1 MADKTLKDLIMQG
14 SVPPLPPGFVID
26 GGAGSNVPPPPPGFV
41 VADPG
46 PATSAA
52 PQTGEELRARIY
64 ADLAAKREAE
74 RAQKK
79 PAVDRYGLPAD
90 DALSVARTGVGG
102 LIEGIPIVGPLIR
115 GGTERAA
122 AATLAAF
129 SDETYDQVL
138 DRVREANR
146 AEKEANPYV
155 DKGAQITGAV
165 AGTIPAIMAAPVAF
179 GAGGGSLALRSGIS
193 GFTGGAIGAADAGVR
208 SGGDIDEMWHGAKLG
223 GLFGLGGPMVG
234 KVIGAGAR
242 SLVDA
247 LRART
252 AAKVAG
258 MDPQAF
264 GYFRRA
270 VTDDGLDASTLPRRL
285 TEMGPEAIP
294 ADLGP
299 NLQKQAGALA
309 ATPGEAQATI
319 RNALTDRQAGA
330 NARIGQ
336 TIDETMGPNVVPS
349 EVRAGIE
356 GNQNSFSP
364 LYREVFRGARPYDMS
379 PIADAMEAD
388 IGRLRGPAQARL
400 RQVRDMLNVANSNVL
415 SSDPG
420 VMFQTRQAIDG
431 LLKTEIDPKAIATLM
446 EARQMLDDGLTRAVP
461 RIKELDAG
469 FSELARQD
477 EALTRG
483 QQVLDSGRT
492 APRPSELVAEV
503 EHGVQPQGMQIGPSA
518 VPLRLSQGARA
529 EIDRIVGT
537 NSNDIAA
544 MNKLIK
550 GEGDWN
556 RARLST
562 LFGPEKADQLFK
574 VLENERIYADTA
586 NTVTRNSETAARLAA
601 QNELGGGAGSFGV
614 KEAFK
619 AGGFLGAARSA
630 AIDKAD
636 DIVKAL
642 MSSNTGN
649 VTRESLARAL
659 IGEQREKLV
668 EGLVRAQGM
677 GTTPA
682 LVDPVVK
689 ALLLN
694 AGTART
700 R

>member
-1 MADKTLKDLIMQG
+1 MAEMTPEQQQAMAIAAARLRLSRTQQAQQPSAVDP
-14 SVPPLPPGFVID
+14 VAAPP
-26 GGAGSNVPPPPPGFV
+26 
-41 VADPG
+41 
-46 PATSAA
+46 
-52 PQTGEELRARIY
+52 PQTGEELRARVY
-64 ADLAAKREAE
+64 SDLAAKREAA
-74 RAQKK
+74 RPQG

-102 LIEGIPIVGPLIR
+102 LIEGIPIIGPPIR
-115 GGTERAA
+115 YGTEKAA
-122 AATLAAF
+122 AATVAAF
-129 SDETYDQVL
+129 TDETYDQVM
-138 DRVREANR
+138 DRMNEATR
-146 AEKEANPYV
+146 AEKEANPIV

-165 AGTIPAIMAAPVAF
+165 AGTIPAIMAAPAAF
-179 GAGGGSLALRSGIS
+179 GAGGGSLLLRSGIS
-193 GFTGGAIGAADAGVR
+193 GMTGATIGGADAGVR
-208 SGGDIDEMWHGAKLG
+208 SGGDPEKIKEGIYWG
-223 GLFGLGGPMVG
+223 GLFGLGGPVAG
-234 KVIGAGAR
+234 KVVGAGAR
-242 SLVDA
+242 SLADA
-247 LRART
+247 LRTRT
-252 AAKVAG
+252 AARMAG

-270 VTDDGLDASTLPRRL
+270 VTDDGLDAVTFPQRL
-285 TEMGPEAIP
+285 REMGVEAIP

-309 ATPGEAQATI
+309 ATPGAAQTTI
-319 RNALTDRQAGA
+319 RTTLADRTAGA

-336 TIDETMGPNVVPS
+336 TIDETAGRNVVPS
-349 EVRAGIE
+349 EIQADIAA
-356 GNQNSFSP
+356 NQNAHSP
-364 LYREVFRGARPYDMS
+364 LYRETFREATPYNTE
-379 PIADAMEAD
+379 PIASALEAD
-388 IGRLRGPAQARL
+388 ISRLRGPAQARL
-400 RQVRDMLNVANSNVL
+400 RQVRGMLNIADSNVL
-415 SSDPG
+415 STDPG

-431 LLKTEIDPKAIATLM
+431 LLKTEIDPKVISALT

-461 RIKELDAG
+461 RIKEIDAG
-469 FSELARQD
+469 YSELARQD
-477 EALTRG
+477 EAVTRG

-492 APRPSELVAEV
+492 APRPSELAGEV
-503 EHGVQPQGMQIGPSA
+503 ERGAQPQGMQIGPSA

-537 NSNDIAA
+537 NSNDIVA
-544 MNKLIK
+544 MNRLIK

-556 RARLST
+556 RARLAT
-562 LFGPEKADQLFK
+562 LFGPEKAERLFK
-574 VLENERIYADTA
+574 VLENESIYADTA

-601 QNELGGGAGSFGV
+601 QNELGGGSGNFGV

-630 AIDKAD
+630 AIDKVD
-636 DIVKAL
+636 GIVKAL
-642 MSSNTGN
+642 MSSNTGD

-668 EGLVRAQGM
+668 EGLMRAKGV

-694 AGTART
+694 GGTART

>member
-1 MADKTLKDLIMQG
+1 MAEMTPEQQQALAIAAARLRLSRTQQTQQPSAVDP
-14 SVPPLPPGFVID
+14 VAAPP
-26 GGAGSNVPPPPPGFV
+26 
-41 VADPG
+41 
-46 PATSAA
+46 
-52 PQTGEELRARIY
+52 PQTGEELRARVY
-64 ADLAAKREAE
+64 SDLAAKREAA
-74 RAQKK
+74 RPQG

-102 LIEGIPIVGPLIR
+102 LIEGIPIIGPPIR
-115 GGTERAA
+115 YGTEKAA
-122 AATLAAF
+122 AATVAAF
-129 SDETYDQVL
+129 TDETYDQVM
-138 DRVREANR
+138 DRMNEATR
-146 AEKEANPYV
+146 AEKEANPIV

-165 AGTIPAIMAAPVAF
+165 AGTIPAIMAAPAAF
-179 GAGGGSLALRSGIS
+179 GAGGGSLLLRSGIS
-193 GFTGGAIGAADAGVR
+193 GMTGATIGGADAGVR
-208 SGGDIDEMWHGAKLG
+208 SGGDPEKIKEGIYWG
-223 GLFGLGGPMVG
+223 GLFGLGGPVAG
-234 KVIGAGAR
+234 KVVGAGAR
-242 SLVDA
+242 SLADA
-247 LRART
+247 LRTRT
-252 AAKVAG
+252 AARMAG

-270 VTDDGLDASTLPRRL
+270 VTDDGLDAVTFPQRL
-285 TEMGPEAIP
+285 RELGVEAIP

-309 ATPGEAQATI
+309 ATPGAAQTTI
-319 RNALTDRQAGA
+319 RTTLADRTAGA

-336 TIDETMGPNVVPS
+336 TIDETAGRNVVPS
-349 EVRAGIE
+349 EIQADIAA
-356 GNQNSFSP
+356 NQNAHSP
-364 LYREVFRGARPYDMS
+364 LYRETFREATPYNTE
-379 PIADAMEAD
+379 PIASALEAD
-388 IGRLRGPAQARL
+388 ISRLRGPAQARL
-400 RQVRDMLNVANSNVL
+400 RQVRGMLNIADSNVL
-415 SSDPG
+415 STDPG

-431 LLKTEIDPKAIATLM
+431 LLKTEIDPKVISALT

-461 RIKELDAG
+461 RIKEIDAG
-469 FSELARQD
+469 YSELARQD
-477 EALTRG
+477 EAVTRG

-492 APRPSELVAEV
+492 APRPSELAGEV
-503 EHGVQPQGMQIGPSA
+503 ERGAQPQGMQIGPSA

-537 NSNDIAA
+537 NSNDIVA
-544 MNKLIK
+544 MNRLIK

-556 RARLST
+556 RARLAT
-562 LFGPEKADQLFK
+562 LFGPEKAERLFK
-574 VLENERIYADTA
+574 VLENESIYADTA

-601 QNELGGGAGSFGV
+601 QNELGGGSGNFGV

-630 AIDKAD
+630 AIDKVD
-636 DIVKAL
+636 GIVKAL
-642 MSSNTGN
+642 MSSNTGD

-668 EGLVRAQGM
+668 EGLMRAKGV

-694 AGTART
+694 GGTART

>member
-1 MADKTLKDLIMQG
+1 MAEMTPEQQKAMAIAAARLRLSRTQQTQQPSAAD
-14 SVPPLPPGFVID
+14 P
-26 GGAGSNVPPPPPGFV
+26 AAEPPPK
-41 VADPG
+41 
-46 PATSAA
+46 
-52 PQTGEELRARIY
+52 TGEELRARVY
-64 ADLAAKREAE
+64 ADLAAEREA
-74 RAQKK
+74 AQR
-79 PAVDRYGLPAD
+79 PPVLDRYGVPAD

-102 LIEGIPIVGPLIR
+102 LIEGIPIIGPPIR
-115 GGTERAA
+115 YGTEKAA
-122 AATLAAF
+122 AATVAAF
-129 SDETYDQVL
+129 TDETYDQVM
-138 DRVREANR
+138 DRMNEATR
-146 AEKEANPYV
+146 AEKAANPIV

-165 AGTIPAIMAAPVAF
+165 AGTIPAVMAAPAAF
-179 GAGGGSLALRSGIS
+179 GAGGGSLLVRSGIS
-193 GFTGGAIGAADAGVR
+193 GMTGATIGGADAGVR
-208 SGGDIDEMWHGAKLG
+208 SGGDPEKIWEGIKLG
-223 GLFGLGGPMVG
+223 GLFGLGGPLAG

-252 AAKVAG
+252 AAQTAG

-270 VTDDGLDASTLPRRL
+270 VTDDGLDGVSLPQRL
-285 TEMGPEAIP
+285 DEMGSQAIP

-309 ATPGEAQATI
+309 ATPGPAQTTI
-319 RNALTDRQAGA
+319 RTTLAGRAAGA

-336 TIDETMGPNVVPS
+336 TIDETTGRNVVPS
-349 EVRAGIE
+349 QIQADIAA
-356 GNQNSFSP
+356 NQNAFSP
-364 LYREVFRGARPYDMS
+364 LYREVFREARPYNTE
-379 PIADAMEAD
+379 PIASAIEAD
-388 IGRLRGPAQARL
+388 ISRLRGPAQTRL
-400 RQVRDMLNVANSNVL
+400 RQVRDMMNVADSNVL
-415 SSDPG
+415 STDPG

-431 LLKTEIDPKAIATLM
+431 LLKTEVDPKVISALT
-446 EARQMLDDGLTRAVP
+446 EARQMLDDGLARAVP
-461 RIKELDAG
+461 RIKEIDAG
-469 FSELARQD
+469 YAELARQD
-477 EALTRG
+477 EAVTRG

-492 APRPSELVAEV
+492 APRPSELAAEV
-503 EHGVQPQGMQIGPSA
+503 EQGVQPQGMQIGPSA

-544 MNKLIK
+544 MNRLIK

-556 RARLST
+556 RARLAT
-562 LFGPEKADQLFK
+562 LFGPEKAERLFK
-574 VLENERIYADTA
+574 VLDNERIYADTA
-586 NTVTRNSETAARLAA
+586 STVTRNSETAARLAA
-601 QNELGGGAGSFGV
+601 QNELGGGAGGGNFGV

-630 AIDKAD
+630 AVDKVD
-636 DIVKAL
+636 NIVKAL
-642 MSSNTGN
+642 MSSETGN
-649 VTRESLARAL
+649 ATRESLARAL

-668 EGLVRAQGM
+668 EGLIRAQGI

>member
-1 MADKTLKDLIMQG
+1 MAEMTPEQQQAMAIAAARLRLSRTQQTQQP
-14 SVPPLPPGFVID
+14 S
-26 GGAGSNVPPPPPGFV
+26 A
-41 VADPG
+41 ADP
-46 PATSAA
+46 AA
-52 PQTGEELRARIY
+52 APPPQTGEELRARVY
-64 ADLAAKREAE
+64 SDLAAKREAA
-74 RAQKK
+74 RPQG

-102 LIEGIPIVGPLIR
+102 LIEGIPIIGPPIR
-115 GGTERAA
+115 YGTERAA
-122 AATLAAF
+122 AATVAAF
-129 SDETYDQVL
+129 SDETYDQVM
-138 DRVREANR
+138 DRMNEATR
-146 AEKEANPYV
+146 AEKAANPKV
-155 DKGAQITGAV
+155 DKGAQIAGAV
-165 AGTIPAIMAAPVAF
+165 AGTIPAVMAAPALF
-179 GAGGGSLALRSGIS
+179 GAGSGSLLVRSGIS
-193 GFTGGAIGAADAGVR
+193 GVTGATIGGADAGVR
-208 SGGDIDEMWHGAKLG
+208 SGGDLEKIRDGMLLG
-223 GLFGLGGPMVG
+223 GLFGLGGPVAG

-242 SLVDA
+242 SIVDA
-247 LRART
+247 LRTGAAARM
-252 AAKVAG
+252 AG

-285 TEMGPEAIP
+285 MEMGSEAIP

-309 ATPGEAQATI
+309 ATPGAAQATI
-319 RNALTDRQAGA
+319 RTTLADRAAGA

-336 TIDETMGPNVVPS
+336 TIDETTGRNVVPS
-349 EVRAGIE
+349 EIQADIAA
-356 GNQNSFSP
+356 NQNAHSP
-364 LYREVFRGARPYDMS
+364 LYREAFREATPYNTE
-379 PIADAMEAD
+379 PIASALEAD
-388 IGRLRGPAQARL
+388 ISRLRGPAQARL
-400 RQVRDMLNVANSNVL
+400 RQVRGMLNIADSNVL
-415 SSDPG
+415 STDPN

-431 LLKTEIDPKAIATLM
+431 LLKTEVDPKVISALV

-461 RIKELDAG
+461 RIKEVDAG
-469 FSELARQD
+469 YAELARQD
-477 EALTRG
+477 EAVTRG

-492 APRPSELVAEV
+492 APRPSELAGEV
-503 EHGVQPQGMQIGPSA
+503 ERGAQPQGMQIGPSA

-537 NSNDIAA
+537 NSNDIVA
-544 MNKLIK
+544 MNRLIK

-556 RARLST
+556 RARLAT
-562 LFGPEKADQLFK
+562 LFGPEKAERLFK
-574 VLENERIYADTA
+574 VLDNESIYADTA
-586 NTVTRNSETAARLAA
+586 NTVTRNSETAARIAA
-601 QNELGGGAGSFGV
+601 QNELGGGGGNFGV

-630 AIDKAD
+630 AIDKVD
-636 DIVKAL
+636 NIVKAL

-649 VTRESLARAL
+649 ATRESLARAL
-659 IGEQREKLV
+659 VGEQREKLV

>member
-1 MADKTLKDLIMQG
+1 MAEMTPEQQQALAI
-14 SVPPLPPGFVID
+14 
-26 GGAGSNVPPPPPGFV
+26 
-41 VADPG
+41 
-46 PATSAA
+46 AA
-52 PQTGEELRARIY
+52 ARLRLQTQPQ
-64 ADLAAKREAE
+64 
-74 RAQKK
+74 Q
-79 PAVDRYGLPAD
+79 PQSQPAD
-90 DALSVARTGVGG
+90 DAISVSRTGIGG
-102 LIEGIPIVGPLIR
+102 LIEGIPIAGPIMR
-115 GGTERAA
+115 DWTERAA
-122 AATLAAF
+122 GATLAAF
-129 SDETYDQVL
+129 SDETYDQVM
-138 DRVREANR
+138 DRIHDANR
-146 AEKEANPYV
+146 AEKEANPIV

-165 AGTIPAIMAAPVAF
+165 AGTIPAVMAAPAAF
-179 GAGGGSLALRSGIS
+179 GAGGGSLLLRSGIS
-193 GFTGGAIGAADAGVR
+193 GLTGATIGGADAGVR
-208 SGGDIDEMWHGAKLG
+208 TGGDLDAMWHGAKLG
-223 GLFGLGGPMVG
+223 GLFGLGGPVAG
-234 KVIGAGAR
+234 KVVGAGAR

-247 LRART
+247 LRTRAAARI
-252 AAKVAG
+252 AG

-270 VTDDGLDASTLPRRL
+270 VTDDGLDAVSLPQKL
-285 TEMGPEAIP
+285 QEMGSNAIP

-309 ATPGEAQATI
+309 ATPGAAQTTI
-319 RNALTDRQAGA
+319 RTTLADRAAGA

-336 TIDETMGPNVVPS
+336 TIDETTGRNVVPS
-349 EVRAGIE
+349 EVQADIAA
-356 GNQNSFSP
+356 NQNAHSP
-364 LYREVFRGARPYDMS
+364 LYREAFREARPYNTE
-379 PIADAMEAD
+379 PIASALEAD

-400 RQVRDMLNVANSNVL
+400 RQVRGMLNIADSNVL
-415 SSDPG
+415 STDPG

-431 LLKTEIDPKAIATLM
+431 LLKTEVDPKVISALV

-461 RIKELDAG
+461 RIKEIDAG
-469 FSELARQD
+469 YSELARQD
-477 EALTRG
+477 EAMTRG

-492 APRPSELVAEV
+492 APRPSELAGEV
-503 EHGVQPQGMQIGPSA
+503 ERGAQPQGMQIGPSA

-537 NSNDIAA
+537 NSNDIVA
-544 MNKLIK
+544 MNRLIK

-556 RARLST
+556 RARLAT
-562 LFGPEKADQLFK
+562 LFGPEKAERLFK
-574 VLENERIYADTA
+574 VLDNESVWADTA

-601 QNELGGGAGSFGV
+601 QNELGGGVGNFGV

-630 AIDKAD
+630 AIDKVD

-642 MSSNTGN
+642 MSSETGN
-649 VTRESLARAL
+649 ATRESLARAL

-668 EGLVRAQGM
+668 DGLMRAKGM

>member
-1 MADKTLKDLIMQG
+1 MAEMTPEQQQAMAIAAARLRLSRTQQTQQP
-14 SVPPLPPGFVID
+14 SVAEPAAEPP
-26 GGAGSNVPPPPPGFV
+26 
-41 VADPG
+41 
-46 PATSAA
+46 
-52 PQTGEELRARIY
+52 PQTGEELRARVY
-64 ADLAAKREAE
+64 ADLAAKREA
-74 RAQKK
+74 APPKG

-102 LIEGIPIVGPLIR
+102 LLEGIPIIGPPIR
-115 GGTERAA
+115 YGTERAA
-122 AATLAAF
+122 AATVAAF
-129 SDETYDQVL
+129 TDETYDQVM
-138 DRVREANR
+138 DRMNEATR
-146 AEKEANPYV
+146 AEKEANPIV

-165 AGTIPAIMAAPVAF
+165 AGTIPAIMAAPAAF
-179 GAGGGSLALRSGIS
+179 GAGGGSLLLRSGIS
-193 GFTGGAIGAADAGVR
+193 GMTGATIGGADAGVR
-208 SGGDIDEMWHGAKLG
+208 SGGDPEKIKEGIYWG
-223 GLFGLGGPMVG
+223 GLFGLGGPVAG
-234 KVIGAGAR
+234 KVVGAGAR
-242 SLVDA
+242 SLADA
-247 LRART
+247 LRTRT
-252 AAKVAG
+252 AARMAG

-270 VTDDGLDASTLPRRL
+270 VTDDGLDAVTFPQRL
-285 TEMGPEAIP
+285 REMGVEAIP

-309 ATPGEAQATI
+309 ATPGAAQTTI
-319 RNALTDRQAGA
+319 RTTLADRTAGA

-336 TIDETMGPNVVPS
+336 TIDETAGRNVVPS
-349 EVRAGIE
+349 EIQADIAA
-356 GNQNSFSP
+356 NQNAHSP
-364 LYREVFRGARPYDMS
+364 LYRETFREATPYNTE
-379 PIADAMEAD
+379 PIASAIEAD
-388 IGRLRGPAQARL
+388 ISRLRGPAQARL
-400 RQVRDMLNVANSNVL
+400 RQVRDMLNIADSNVL
-415 SSDPG
+415 STDPG

-431 LLKTEIDPKAIATLM
+431 LLKTEVDPKVISALV

-461 RIKELDAG
+461 RIKEIDAG
-469 FSELARQD
+469 YSELARQD
-477 EALTRG
+477 EAVTRG

-492 APRPSELVAEV
+492 APRPSELAAEV
-503 EHGVQPQGMQIGPSA
+503 ERGAQPQGMQIGPSA

-537 NSNDIAA
+537 NSNDIVA
-544 MNKLIK
+544 MNRLIK

-556 RARLST
+556 RARLAT
-562 LFGPEKADQLFK
+562 LFGPEKAERLFK
-574 VLENERIYADTA
+574 VLENESIYADTA

-601 QNELGGGAGSFGV
+601 QNELGGGSGNFGV

-630 AIDKAD
+630 AIDKVD
-636 DIVKAL
+636 GIVKAL
-642 MSSNTGN
+642 MSSNTGD

-668 EGLVRAQGM
+668 EGLMRAKGV

-694 AGTART
+694 GGTART

>member
-1 MADKTLKDLIMQG
+1 MAEMTPEQQKAVAIAAARLRLSRTQQTQQP
-14 SVPPLPPGFVID
+14 S
-26 GGAGSNVPPPPPGFV
+26 A
-41 VADPG
+41 ADP
-46 PATSAA
+46 AA
-52 PQTGEELRARIY
+52 EPPPQTGEELRARIY
-64 ADLAAKREAE
+64 ADLAAKREAAP
-74 RAQKK
+74 AQRQ
-79 PAVDRYGLPAD
+79 PVVDRYGLPAD

-102 LIEGIPIVGPLIR
+102 LIEGIPIIGPPIR
-115 GGTERAA
+115 YGTERAA
-122 AATLAAF
+122 AATVAAF
-129 SDETYDQVL
+129 SDETYDQVM
-138 DRVREANR
+138 DRMNEATR
-146 AEKEANPYV
+146 AEKAANPIV

-165 AGTIPAIMAAPVAF
+165 AGTIPAIMAAPAAF
-179 GAGGGSLALRSGIS
+179 GAGGGSLLLRSGIS
-193 GFTGGAIGAADAGVR
+193 GGTGVVIGGADAGVR
-208 SGGDIDEMWHGAKLG
+208 SGGDPEAIRDGALWSG
-223 GLFGLGGPMVG
+223 FFGLGGPLAG
-234 KVIGAGAR
+234 KAVGAGAR

-247 LRART
+247 LRTRT

-270 VTDDGLDASTLPRRL
+270 VTDDGLDASMLPQRL
-285 TEMGPEAIP
+285 DEMGERAIP

-309 ATPGEAQATI
+309 ATPGKEQAII

-356 GNQNSFSP
+356 ANQESFGP
-364 LYREVFRGARPYDMS
+364 RYREVFRGVGPYDMT

-388 IGRLRGPAQARL
+388 ISRLRGPAQARL

-415 SSDPG
+415 STDPG

-431 LLKTEIDPKAIATLM
+431 LLKTEVDPKAIATLV

-477 EALTRG
+477 EAMTRG

-492 APRPSELVAEV
+492 APRPSELATEV
-503 EHGVQPQGMQIGPSA
+503 DQGVQPQGMQIGPSA

-537 NSNDIAA
+537 NANDIAA
-544 MNKLIK
+544 MNRLIK

-556 RARLST
+556 RARLSI
-562 LFGPEKADQLFK
+562 LFGPEKADRLFK

-586 NTVTRNSETAARLAA
+586 NTVTRNSETAARIAA
-601 QNELGGGAGSFGV
+601 QNELGGGAGNFGV

-619 AGGFLGAARSA
+619 AGGLLGAARSA

-636 DIVKAL
+636 DIVRAL
-642 MSSNTGN
+642 MSSTTGN
-649 VTRESLARAL
+649 ITRESLARAL

-668 EGLVRAQGM
+668 EGLMRGQAI

-694 AGTART
+694 AGTSRT

>member
-1 MADKTLKDLIMQG
+1 MAEMTPEQQQALAIAAARLRLSRTQQTQQPSAVDP
-14 SVPPLPPGFVID
+14 VAAPP
-26 GGAGSNVPPPPPGFV
+26 
-41 VADPG
+41 
-46 PATSAA
+46 
-52 PQTGEELRARIY
+52 PQTGEELRARVY
-64 ADLAAKREAE
+64 SDLAAKREAA
-74 RAQKK
+74 RPQG

-102 LIEGIPIVGPLIR
+102 LIEGIPIIGPPIR
-115 GGTERAA
+115 YGTEKAA
-122 AATLAAF
+122 AATVAAF
-129 SDETYDQVL
+129 TDETYDQVMN
-138 DRVREANR
+138 RMNEATR
-146 AEKEANPYV
+146 AEKEANPIV

-165 AGTIPAIMAAPVAF
+165 AGTIPAIMAAPAAF
-179 GAGGGSLALRSGIS
+179 GAGGGSLLLRSGIS
-193 GFTGGAIGAADAGVR
+193 GMTGATIGGADAGVR
-208 SGGDIDEMWHGAKLG
+208 SGGDPEKIKEGIYWG
-223 GLFGLGGPMVG
+223 GLFGLGGPVAG
-234 KVIGAGAR
+234 KVVGAGAR
-242 SLVDA
+242 SLADA
-247 LRART
+247 LRTRT
-252 AAKVAG
+252 AARMAG

-270 VTDDGLDASTLPRRL
+270 VTDDGLDAVTFPQRL
-285 TEMGPEAIP
+285 REMGVEAIP

-309 ATPGEAQATI
+309 ATPGAAQTTI
-319 RNALTDRQAGA
+319 RTKLADRTAGA

-336 TIDETMGPNVVPS
+336 TIDETAGRNVVPS
-349 EVRAGIE
+349 EIQADIAA
-356 GNQNSFSP
+356 NQNAHSP
-364 LYREVFRGARPYDMS
+364 LYRETFREATPYNTE
-379 PIADAMEAD
+379 PIASALEAD
-388 IGRLRGPAQARL
+388 ISRLRGPAQARL
-400 RQVRDMLNVANSNVL
+400 RQVRGMLNIADSNVL
-415 SSDPG
+415 STDPG

-431 LLKTEIDPKAIATLM
+431 LLKTEIDPKVISALT

-461 RIKELDAG
+461 RIKEIDAG
-469 FSELARQD
+469 YSELARQD
-477 EALTRG
+477 EAVTRG

-492 APRPSELVAEV
+492 APRPSELAGEV
-503 EHGVQPQGMQIGPSA
+503 ERGAQPQGMQIGPSA

-537 NSNDIAA
+537 NSTDIVA
-544 MNKLIK
+544 MNRLIK

-556 RARLST
+556 RARLAT
-562 LFGPEKADQLFK
+562 LFGPEKAKRLFK
-574 VLENERIYADTA
+574 VLENESIYADTA

-601 QNELGGGAGSFGV
+601 QNELGGGSGNFGV

-630 AIDKAD
+630 AIDKVD
-636 DIVKAL
+636 GIVKAL
-642 MSSNTGN
+642 MSSNTGD

-668 EGLVRAQGM
+668 EGLMRAKGV

-694 AGTART
+694 GGTART

>member
-1 MADKTLKDLIMQG
+1 MAEMTPEQQKAMAIAAARLRLSQTQQTQQPSAVD
-14 SVPPLPPGFVID
+14 P
-26 GGAGSNVPPPPPGFV
+26 AAEPPP
-41 VADPG
+41 
-46 PATSAA
+46 
-52 PQTGEELRARIY
+52 QIGE
-64 ADLAAKREAE
+64 
-74 RAQKK
+74 
-79 PAVDRYGLPAD
+79 VDRNGLPAD

-102 LIEGIPIVGPLIR
+102 LIEGIPIAGPIIR
-115 GGTERAA
+115 SATEKAA

-129 SDETYDQVL
+129 SDETYDQVM
-138 DRVREANR
+138 DRIHEANR
-146 AEKEANPYV
+146 AEKQANPIV

-165 AGTIPAIMAAPVAF
+165 AGTIPAVMAAPAAF
-179 GAGGGSLALRSGIS
+179 GAGGGSLLVRSGIS
-193 GFTGGAIGAADAGVR
+193 GLTGATIGGVDAAVR
-208 SGGDIDEMWHGAKLG
+208 SGGDAEKIKDGVYLG
-223 GLFGLGGPMVG
+223 GLFGLGGPAAG
-234 KVIGAGAR
+234 KIIGAGAR

-247 LRART
+247 LRTRAAARM
-252 AAKVAG
+252 AG

-270 VTDDGLDASTLPRRL
+270 VTDDGLDAVTLPQRL
-285 TEMGPEAIP
+285 SEMGSQAIP

-309 ATPGEAQATI
+309 ATPGPAQTTI
-319 RNALTDRQAGA
+319 RTTLADRAAGA

-336 TIDETMGPNVVPS
+336 TIDETTGRNVVPS
-349 EVRAGIE
+349 EIQADIVS
-356 GNQNSFSP
+356 NQNAHSP
-364 LYREVFRGARPYDMS
+364 LYREVFREARPYNTEA
-379 PIADAMEAD
+379 IASAIEAD
-388 IGRLRGPAQARL
+388 ISRLRGPAQARL
-400 RQVRDMLNVANSNVL
+400 RQVRDMMNVADSNVL

-431 LLKTEIDPKAIATLM
+431 LLKTEVDPKVISALT
-446 EARQMLDDGLTRAVP
+446 EARQMLDDGLARAVP
-461 RIKELDAG
+461 RIKEIDAG
-469 FSELARQD
+469 YAELARQD
-477 EALTRG
+477 EAVTRG

-492 APRPSELVAEV
+492 APRPSELAAEV
-503 EHGVQPQGMQIGPSA
+503 EQGVQPQGMQIGPSA

-529 EIDRIVGT
+529 EIDRIVGM
-537 NSNDIAA
+537 NSNDIVA
-544 MNKLIK
+544 MNRLIK

-556 RARLST
+556 RARLAT
-562 LFGPEKADQLFK
+562 LFGPEKAERLFK
-574 VLENERIYADTA
+574 VLDNESIYADTA

-601 QNELGGGAGSFGV
+601 QNELGGGAGGGNFGV

-630 AIDKAD
+630 AVDKVD
-636 DIVKAL
+636 NIVKAL
-642 MSSNTGN
+642 MSSETGN
-649 VTRESLARAL
+649 ATGESLARAL

>member
-1 MADKTLKDLIMQG
+1 MAEMTPEQQQALAIAAARLRLQKQQQA
-14 SVPPLPPGFVID
+14 SPGAD
-26 GGAGSNVPPPPPGFV
+26 D
-41 VADPG
+41 VATTSS
-46 PATSAA
+46 TSAA
-52 PQTGEELRARIY
+52 APPQTGEELRARIY
-64 ADLAAKREAE
+64 SDLAARREKA
-74 RAQKK
+74 RPQG

-102 LIEGIPIVGPLIR
+102 LIEGIPIVGPIIR
-115 GGTERAA
+115 GGTERAV

-129 SDETYDQVL
+129 SDETYDQVM
-138 DRVREANR
+138 DRIHEANR
-146 AEKEANPYV
+146 AEKEANPYI
-155 DKGAQITGAV
+155 DRGAQITGAV
-165 AGTIPAIMAAPVAF
+165 AGTIPAVMAAPAAF
-179 GAGGGSLALRSGIS
+179 GAGGGSLLVRSGIS
-193 GFTGGAIGAADAGVR
+193 GLSGATINGADAAVR
-208 SGGDIDEMWHGAKLG
+208 SGGDPEAIWHGMKVG
-223 GLFGLGGPMVG
+223 GLFGLGGPVAG
-234 KVIGAGAR
+234 KVIGGVAR
-242 SLVDA
+242 YLVDA
-247 LRART
+247 ILTRT
-252 AAKVAG
+252 AAQVAG

-270 VTDDGLDASTLPRRL
+270 VTDDGLDASTLPRKL
-285 TEMGPEAIP
+285 MEMGADAIP

-309 ATPGEAQATI
+309 ATPGPAQTTI
-319 RNALTDRQAGA
+319 RTTLADRAAGA

-336 TIDETMGPNVVPS
+336 TIDETTGRNVVPS
-349 EVRAGIE
+349 EIQANIAV
-356 GNQNSFSP
+356 NQNAHSP
-364 LYREVFRGARPYDMS
+364 LYREAFREATPYNTE
-379 PIADAMEAD
+379 PIASAIEAD
-388 IGRLRGPAQARL
+388 ISRLRGPAQARL
-400 RQVRDMLNVANSNVL
+400 RQVRDMLNIADSNVL
-415 SSDPG
+415 STDPN

-431 LLKTEIDPKAIATLM
+431 LLKTEVDPKVISALV

-461 RIKELDAG
+461 RIKEIDAG
-469 FSELARQD
+469 YAELARQD
-477 EALTRG
+477 EAVTRG

-492 APRPSELVAEV
+492 APRPSELAAEV
-503 EHGVQPQGMQIGPSA
+503 EHGAQPQGMQIGPSA

-537 NSNDIAA
+537 NSNDITA

-556 RARLST
+556 RARLAT
-562 LFGPEKADQLFK
+562 LFGPEKAEQLFK
-574 VLENERIYADTA
+574 VLDNEKIYADTA

-601 QNELGGGAGSFGV
+601 QNELGGGGNFGV

-630 AIDKAD
+630 TIDKVD

-659 IGEQREKLV
+659 VGEQQEKLV
-668 EGLVRAQGM
+668 EGLVKAQGI

-694 AGTART
+694 AGAPRT

>member
-1 MADKTLKDLIMQG
+1 MAEMTPEQQQALAIASARLRLQNQQQG
-14 SVPPLPPGFVID
+14 
-26 GGAGSNVPPPPPGFV
+26 
-41 VADPG
+41 
-46 PATSAA
+46 
-52 PQTGEELRARIY
+52 Q
-64 ADLAAKREAE
+64 
-74 RAQKK
+74 
-79 PAVDRYGLPAD
+79 PAD

-102 LIEGIPIVGPLIR
+102 LIEGIPIVGPIIR

-129 SDETYDQVL
+129 SDETYDQVM
-138 DRVREANR
+138 DRIHEANR
-146 AEKEANPYV
+146 AEKEANPIV

-165 AGTIPAIMAAPVAF
+165 AGTIPAIMAAPAAF

-193 GFTGGAIGAADAGVR
+193 GLTGATIGGADAAVR
-208 SGGDIDEMWHGAKLG
+208 SEGNPDEIWRGAKLG
-223 GLFGLGGPMVG
+223 GLFGLGGPLAG

-247 LRART
+247 LRTRT

-270 VTDDGLDASTLPRRL
+270 VTDDGLEAATLPRRL
-285 TEMGPEAIP
+285 MEMGPEAIP

-319 RNALTDRQAGA
+319 RTALTDRQAGA

-336 TIDETMGPNVVPS
+336 TIDETTGRNVIPS
-349 EVRAGIE
+349 QIQADIAA
-356 GNQNSFSP
+356 NQNAHSP
-364 LYREVFRGARPYDMS
+364 LYREAFREATPYNTE
-379 PIADAMEAD
+379 PIASALEAD
-388 IGRLRGPAQARL
+388 ISRLRGPAQARL
-400 RQVRDMLNVANSNVL
+400 RQVRGMLNIADSNVL
-415 SSDPG
+415 STDPA

-431 LLKTEIDPKAIATLM
+431 LLKTEVDPKVISALT

-461 RIKELDAG
+461 RIKEVDAG
-469 FSELARQD
+469 YAELARQD

-492 APRPSELVAEV
+492 APRPSELAAEV
-503 EHGVQPQGMQIGPSA
+503 EQGVQPQGMQIGPSA

-537 NSNDIAA
+537 NSNDIVA
-544 MNKLIK
+544 MNRLIK

-556 RARLST
+556 RARLAT
-562 LFGPEKADQLFK
+562 LFGPEKAERLFK

-586 NTVTRNSETAARLAA
+586 NTVTRNSETAARIAA

-630 AIDKAD
+630 AIDKVD

-668 EGLVRAQGM
+668 EGLMRGQAI

-694 AGTART
+694 AGTSRT

>member
-1 MADKTLKDLIMQG
+1 MAEMTPEQQKAMAIAAARLRLSRTQQTQQPSAIDPVAK
-14 SVPPLPPGFVID
+14 PP
-26 GGAGSNVPPPPPGFV
+26 
-41 VADPG
+41 
-46 PATSAA
+46 
-52 PQTGEELRARIY
+52 PQTGEELRARVY
-64 ADLAAKREAE
+64 ADLAAKREA
-74 RAQKK
+74 AQRP

-102 LIEGIPIVGPLIR
+102 LIEGIPIIGPPIR
-115 GGTERAA
+115 YGTEKAA
-122 AATLAAF
+122 AATVAAF
-129 SDETYDQVL
+129 SDETYDQVM
-138 DRVREANR
+138 DRMNEATR
-146 AEKEANPYV
+146 AEKAANPIV
-155 DKGAQITGAV
+155 DKGAQIAGAV
-165 AGTIPAIMAAPVAF
+165 AGTVPMVMAAPAAF
-179 GAGGGSLALRSGIS
+179 GAGGGSLLVRSGIS
-193 GFTGGAIGAADAGVR
+193 AGTGAAIGGADAAVRHDGDPTAIKDGAT
-208 SGGDIDEMWHGAKLG
+208 WG
-223 GLFGLGGPMVG
+223 GLFGLVGPAAG
-234 KVIGAGAR
+234 KAIGAGAR

-270 VTDDGLDASTLPRRL
+270 VTDDGLDAVTLPQRL
-285 TEMGPEAIP
+285 DQMGSRAIP

-309 ATPGEAQATI
+309 ATPGPAQTTI
-319 RNALTDRQAGA
+319 RTTLADRAAGA

-336 TIDETMGPNVVPS
+336 VIDETTGPNVVPS

-356 GNQNSFSP
+356 ANQGTFSP
-364 LYREVFRGARPYDMS
+364 LYREVFRGARPYDMT
-379 PIADAMEAD
+379 PIAEAMEVD
-388 IGRLRGPAQARL
+388 ISRLRGPAQARL

-431 LLKTEIDPKAIATLM
+431 LLKTEIDPKAIATLV

-492 APRPSELVAEV
+492 APRPSELAAEV
-503 EHGVQPQGMQIGPSA
+503 EQGAQPQGMQIGPSA

-562 LFGPEKADQLFK
+562 LFGPEKADRLFR
-574 VLENERIYADTA
+574 VLENERIWADTT

-601 QNELGGGAGSFGV
+601 QNELGGGAGGNFGV

-630 AIDKAD
+630 AVDKVD
-636 DIVKAL
+636 DIVRAL
-642 MSSNTGN
+642 VSSETGN
-649 VTRESLARAL
+649 ATRESLARAL

-668 EGLVRAQGM
+668 EGLIRAQGM

>member
-1 MADKTLKDLIMQG
+1 MAEMTPEQQKAMAIAAARLRLSRTQQTQQPSAIDPVAK
-14 SVPPLPPGFVID
+14 PP
-26 GGAGSNVPPPPPGFV
+26 
-41 VADPG
+41 
-46 PATSAA
+46 
-52 PQTGEELRARIY
+52 PQTGEELRARVY
-64 ADLAAKREAE
+64 ADLAAKREA
-74 RAQKK
+74 AQRP

-102 LIEGIPIVGPLIR
+102 LIEGIPIIGPPIR
-115 GGTERAA
+115 YGTEKAA
-122 AATLAAF
+122 AATVAAF
-129 SDETYDQVL
+129 SDETYDQVM
-138 DRVREANR
+138 DRMNEATR
-146 AEKEANPYV
+146 AEKAANPIV

-165 AGTIPAIMAAPVAF
+165 AGTIPAVMAAPAAF
-179 GAGGGSLALRSGIS
+179 GAGGGSLLVRSGIS
-193 GFTGGAIGAADAGVR
+193 GLTGATIGGADAGVR
-208 SGGDIDEMWHGAKLG
+208 SGGDPEKIWEGIKLG
-223 GLFGLGGPMVG
+223 GLFGLGGPLAG

-252 AAKVAG
+252 AAQTAG

-270 VTDDGLDASTLPRRL
+270 VTDDGLDAVTLPQRL
-285 TEMGPEAIP
+285 DEMGSQAIP

-309 ATPGEAQATI
+309 ATPGPAQTTI
-319 RNALTDRQAGA
+319 RTTLADRAAGA

-349 EVRAGIE
+349 EVRAGI
-356 GNQNSFSP
+356 GANQESFGP
-364 LYREVFRGARPYDMS
+364 LYREVFQGVRPYDMT
-379 PIADAMEAD
+379 PIAEAMEAD
-388 IGRLRGPAQARL
+388 ISRLRGPAQARL

-415 SSDPG
+415 STDPG

-477 EALTRG
+477 EAVTRG

-492 APRPSELVAEV
+492 APRPSELAAEV
-503 EHGVQPQGMQIGPSA
+503 EQGVQPQGMQIGPSA

-544 MNKLIK
+544 MNRLIK

-556 RARLST
+556 RARLAT
-562 LFGPEKADQLFK
+562 LFGPEKAEQLFK
-574 VLENERIYADTA
+574 VLDNERIYADTA

-601 QNELGGGAGSFGV
+601 QNELSGGAGGNFGV

-630 AIDKAD
+630 AVDKVD

-642 MSSNTGN
+642 ISSNTGN
-649 VTRESLARAL
+649 VTRDSLARAL

-668 EGLVRAQGM
+668 EGLIRAQGM

>member
-1 MADKTLKDLIMQG
+1 MAEMTPEQQQALAI
-14 SVPPLPPGFVID
+14 
-26 GGAGSNVPPPPPGFV
+26 
-41 VADPG
+41 
-46 PATSAA
+46 AA
-52 PQTGEELRARIY
+52 ARLRLQRQPQ
-64 ADLAAKREAE
+64 
-74 RAQKK
+74 QQ
-79 PAVDRYGLPAD
+79 PQGLPAD
-90 DALSVARTGVGG
+90 DAISVARTGVGG
-102 LIEGIPIVGPLIR
+102 LIEGIPIVGPMIR

-129 SDETYDQVL
+129 SDETYDQVM
-138 DRVREANR
+138 DRIHEANI
-146 AEKEANPYV
+146 AEKEANPII

-165 AGTIPAIMAAPVAF
+165 AGTIPAVMAAPAAF
-179 GAGGGSLALRSGIS
+179 GAGSGSLLLRSGIS
-193 GFTGGAIGAADAGVR
+193 GLTGATIGGADAGVR
-208 SGGDIDEMWHGAKLG
+208 SGGDAEKIKEGVYWG
-223 GLFGLGGPMVG
+223 GLFGLGGPVAG

-247 LRART
+247 LRTRAAARM
-252 AAKVAG
+252 AG

-270 VTDDGLDASTLPRRL
+270 VTDDGLDASTLPRKL
-285 TEMGPEAIP
+285 MEMGPDAIP

-309 ATPGEAQATI
+309 ATPGPAQTTI
-319 RNALTDRQAGA
+319 RTTLADRAAGA

-336 TIDETMGPNVVPS
+336 TIDETTGRNVVPS
-349 EVRAGIE
+349 EIQADIAV
-356 GNQNSFSP
+356 NQNAHSP
-364 LYREVFRGARPYDMS
+364 LYREAFREATPYS
-379 PIADAMEAD
+379 TEPIASALEAD
-388 IGRLRGPAQARL
+388 ISRLRGPAQARL
-400 RQVRDMLNVANSNVL
+400 RQVRDMLNIADSNVL
-415 SSDPG
+415 STDPG

-431 LLKTEIDPKAIATLM
+431 LLKTEVDPKVISALV

-461 RIKELDAG
+461 RIKEIDAG
-469 FSELARQD
+469 YSELARQD
-477 EALTRG
+477 EAVTRG

-492 APRPSELVAEV
+492 APRPSELAAEV
-503 EHGVQPQGMQIGPSA
+503 EQGVQPQGMQIGPSA

-556 RARLST
+556 RARLAT
-562 LFGPEKADQLFK
+562 LFGPEKAERLFK
-574 VLENERIYADTA
+574 VLDNESIYADTA

-601 QNELGGGAGSFGV
+601 QSELGGGTGGNFGV

-630 AIDKAD
+630 AIDKVD

-642 MSSNTGN
+642 MSNGTGN
-649 VTRESLARAL
+649 ATRESLARAL

-668 EGLVRAQGM
+668 EGLTRAKGM

-694 AGTART
+694 GGTART

>member
-1 MADKTLKDLIMQG
+1 MAEMTPEQQQALAI
-14 SVPPLPPGFVID
+14 
-26 GGAGSNVPPPPPGFV
+26 A
-41 VADPG
+41 
-46 PATSAA
+46 SARLRLQRQ
-52 PQTGEELRARIY
+52 PQ
-64 ADLAAKREAE
+64 
-74 RAQKK
+74 Q
-79 PAVDRYGLPAD
+79 PQGLPAD
-90 DALSVARTGVGG
+90 DALSVSRTGVGG
-102 LIEGIPIVGPLIR
+102 LIEGIPIAGPIIR
-115 GGTERAA
+115 DWTERAA
-122 AATLAAF
+122 GATLAAF
-129 SDETYDQVL
+129 SDETYDQVM
-138 DRVREANR
+138 DRIHEANR
-146 AEKEANPYV
+146 AEKEANPIV

-165 AGTIPAIMAAPVAF
+165 AGTIPAVMAAPAAF
-179 GAGGGSLALRSGIS
+179 GAGRGSLLLRSGIS
-193 GFTGGAIGAADAGVR
+193 GLTGATIGGADAAVR
-208 SGGDIDEMWHGAKLG
+208 SDGNPDEIWRGMKLG
-223 GLFGLGGPMVG
+223 GLFGLGGPLAG

-247 LRART
+247 LRTRAAARM
-252 AAKVAG
+252 AG

-270 VTDDGLDASTLPRRL
+270 VTDDGLDASTLPRKL
-285 TEMGPEAIP
+285 MEMGPDAIP

-309 ATPGEAQATI
+309 ATPGPAQTTI
-319 RNALTDRQAGA
+319 RTTLADRAAGA

-336 TIDETMGPNVVPS
+336 TIDETTGRNVVPS
-349 EVRAGIE
+349 EIQADIAV
-356 GNQNSFSP
+356 NQNAHSP
-364 LYREVFRGARPYDMS
+364 LYREAFREARPYNTD
-379 PIADAMEAD
+379 PIASALEAD
-388 IGRLRGPAQARL
+388 ISRLRGPAQARL
-400 RQVRDMLNVANSNVL
+400 RQVRDMLNIADSNVL
-415 SSDPG
+415 STDPG

-431 LLKTEIDPKAIATLM
+431 LLKTEVDPKVISALV

-461 RIKELDAG
+461 RIKEIDAG
-469 FSELARQD
+469 YSELARQD
-477 EALTRG
+477 EAVTRG

-492 APRPSELVAEV
+492 APRPSELAAEV
-503 EHGVQPQGMQIGPSA
+503 EQGVQPQGMQIGPSA

-537 NSNDIAA
+537 NSNDIVA
-544 MNKLIK
+544 MNRLIK

-556 RARLST
+556 RARLAT
-562 LFGPEKADQLFK
+562 LFGPEKAERLFK
-574 VLENERIYADTA
+574 VLDNESIYADTA

-601 QNELGGGAGSFGV
+601 QSELGGGTGGNFGV

-630 AIDKAD
+630 AVDKVD

-642 MSSNTGN
+642 MSSETGN
-649 VTRESLARAL
+649 ATRASLARAL

-668 EGLVRAQGM
+668 EGLMRAKGM

-694 AGTART
+694 AGAART

>member
-1 MADKTLKDLIMQG
+1 MAEMTPEQQQAMAIAAARLRLSRTQQTQQPSAVDP
-14 SVPPLPPGFVID
+14 VAAPP
-26 GGAGSNVPPPPPGFV
+26 
-41 VADPG
+41 
-46 PATSAA
+46 

-64 ADLAAKREAE
+64 ADLAAKREAA
-74 RAQKK
+74 RPQG

-102 LIEGIPIVGPLIR
+102 LIEGVPIVGPPIR
-115 GGTERAA
+115 YGIEKAA
-122 AATLAAF
+122 AATVAAF
-129 SDETYDQVL
+129 TDETYDQVM
-138 DRVREANR
+138 DRMNEATR
-146 AEKEANPYV
+146 AEKAANPKL
-155 DKGAQITGAV
+155 DKGAQIAGAV
-165 AGTIPAIMAAPVAF
+165 AGTIPAVMAAPAAF
-179 GAGGGSLALRSGIS
+179 GAGGGSLLVRSGIS
-193 GFTGGAIGAADAGVR
+193 AGTGAAIGGADAAVRHDGDPTAIKDGAT
-208 SGGDIDEMWHGAKLG
+208 WG
-223 GLFGLGGPMVG
+223 GLFGLVGPAAG
-234 KVIGAGAR
+234 KAIGAGAR

-270 VTDDGLDASTLPRRL
+270 VADDGLDAVTLPQRL
-285 TEMGPEAIP
+285 DQMGSRAIP

-309 ATPGEAQATI
+309 ATPGPAQTTI
-319 RNALTDRQAGA
+319 RTTLADRAAGA

-336 TIDETMGPNVVPS
+336 TIDETMGPNIVPS

-356 GNQNSFSP
+356 ANQDSFSP
-364 LYREVFRGARPYDMS
+364 FYREVFRGARPYDMA
-379 PIADAMEAD
+379 PIAEAMEAD
-388 IGRLRGPAQARL
+388 ISRLRGPAQVRL

-415 SSDPG
+415 STDPG

-431 LLKTEIDPKAIATLM
+431 LLKTEIDPKAIATLV

-492 APRPSELVAEV
+492 APRPSELAAEV
-503 EHGVQPQGMQIGPSA
+503 EQGVQPQGMQIGPSA

-544 MNKLIK
+544 MNRLIK

-556 RARLST
+556 RARLAT
-562 LFGPEKADQLFK
+562 LFGPEKADRLFK
-574 VLENERIYADTA
+574 VLENERIWADTA

-601 QNELGGGAGSFGV
+601 QNELGGGAGGSFGV

-630 AIDKAD
+630 AVDKVD

-642 MSSNTGN
+642 VSSETGN
-649 VTRESLARAL
+649 ATRESLARAL

-668 EGLVRAQGM
+668 EGLIRAQGM

-682 LVDPVVK
+682 LVDPVIK

>member
-1 MADKTLKDLIMQG
+1 MAEMTPEQQKAMAIAAARLRLSQTQQTQQ
-14 SVPPLPPGFVID
+14 P
-26 GGAGSNVPPPPPGFV
+26 
-41 VADPG
+41 
-46 PATSAA
+46 SAA
-52 PQTGEELRARIY
+52 EPPPQTGEELRARIY
-64 ADLAAKREAE
+64 ADLAAKREAAPTQ
-74 RAQKK
+74 RQ

-102 LIEGIPIVGPLIR
+102 LIEGIPIIGPPIR
-115 GGTERAA
+115 YGTERAA
-122 AATLAAF
+122 AATVAAF
-129 SDETYDQVL
+129 SDETYDQVM
-138 DRVREANR
+138 DRMNEATR
-146 AEKEANPYV
+146 AEKAANPIV

-165 AGTIPAIMAAPVAF
+165 AGTIPAIMAAPAAF
-179 GAGGGSLALRSGIS
+179 GAGGGSLLLRSGIS
-193 GFTGGAIGAADAGVR
+193 GLTGATIGGVDAGVR
-208 SGGDIDEMWHGAKLG
+208 SGGDAEKIKEGIYWG
-223 GLFGLGGPMVG
+223 GLFGLGGPAAG

-247 LRART
+247 LRTRT
-252 AAKVAG
+252 AARVAG

-270 VTDDGLDASTLPRRL
+270 VTDDGLDAATLPQRL
-285 TEMGPEAIP
+285 DETGANAIP

-299 NLQKQAGALA
+299 NLQKQAGAVA
-309 ATPGEAQATI
+309 ATPGPGQTTVKT
-319 RNALTDRQAGA
+319 ALADRQAGA

-336 TIDETMGPNVVPS
+336 TIDETVGTNVVPS

-356 GNQNSFSP
+356 ANQESFGP
-364 LYREVFRGARPYDMS
+364 HYREVFRGARPYDMT

-388 IGRLRGPAQARL
+388 ISRLRGPSQARL

-415 SSDPG
+415 STDPG

-431 LLKTEIDPKAIATLM
+431 LLKTEIDPKAIATLI

-492 APRPSELVAEV
+492 APRPSELAAEV
-503 EHGVQPQGMQIGPSA
+503 EQGVQPQGMQIGPSA

-537 NSNDIAA
+537 NSNDIVA

-562 LFGPEKADQLFK
+562 LFGPEKADRLFK

-586 NTVTRNSETAARLAA
+586 NTVTRNSETAARIAA
-601 QNELGGGAGSFGV
+601 QNELGGGGGNFGV

-668 EGLVRAQGM
+668 EGLMRGQAI

>member
-1 MADKTLKDLIMQG
+1 MAEMTPEQQQALAI
-14 SVPPLPPGFVID
+14 
-26 GGAGSNVPPPPPGFV
+26 
-41 VADPG
+41 
-46 PATSAA
+46 AA
-52 PQTGEELRARIY
+52 ARLRLQRQPQ
-64 ADLAAKREAE
+64 
-74 RAQKK
+74 QQ
-79 PAVDRYGLPAD
+79 PQGLPAD
-90 DALSVARTGVGG
+90 DAISVARTGVGG
-102 LIEGIPIVGPLIR
+102 LIEGIPIVGPMIR

-129 SDETYDQVL
+129 SDETYDQVM
-138 DRVREANR
+138 DRIHEANR
-146 AEKEANPYV
+146 AEKEANPIV

-165 AGTIPAIMAAPVAF
+165 AGTIPAVMAAPAAF
-179 GAGGGSLALRSGIS
+179 GAGSGSLLLRSGIS
-193 GFTGGAIGAADAGVR
+193 GLTGATIGGADAGVR
-208 SGGDIDEMWHGAKLG
+208 SGGDAEKIKEGIYWG
-223 GLFGLGGPMVG
+223 GLFGLGGPVAG

-247 LRART
+247 LRTRAAARM
-252 AAKVAG
+252 AG
-258 MDPQAF
+258 MEPQAF

-270 VTDDGLDASTLPRRL
+270 VTDDGLDASTLPRKL
-285 TEMGPEAIP
+285 MEMGPDAIP

-309 ATPGEAQATI
+309 ATPGPAQTTI
-319 RNALTDRQAGA
+319 RTTLADRAAGA

-336 TIDETMGPNVVPS
+336 TIDETTGRNVVPS
-349 EVRAGIE
+349 EIQADIAV
-356 GNQNSFSP
+356 NQNAHSP
-364 LYREVFRGARPYDMS
+364 LYREAFREAAPYS
-379 PIADAMEAD
+379 TEPIASALEAD
-388 IGRLRGPAQARL
+388 ISRLRGPAQARL
-400 RQVRDMLNVANSNVL
+400 RQVRDMLNIADSNVL
-415 SSDPG
+415 STDPG

-431 LLKTEIDPKAIATLM
+431 LLKTEVDPKVISALV

-461 RIKELDAG
+461 RIKEIDAG
-469 FSELARQD
+469 YSELARQD
-477 EALTRG
+477 EAVTRG

-492 APRPSELVAEV
+492 APRPSELAAEV
-503 EHGVQPQGMQIGPSA
+503 EQGVQPQGMQIGPSA

-556 RARLST
+556 RARLAT
-562 LFGPEKADQLFK
+562 LFGPEKAVRLFK
-574 VLENERIYADTA
+574 VLDNESIYADTA

-601 QNELGGGAGSFGV
+601 QSELGGGNGGNFGV

-630 AIDKAD
+630 AVDKVD

-642 MSSNTGN
+642 MSSGTGN
-649 VTRESLARAL
+649 ATRESLARAL

-668 EGLVRAQGM
+668 EGLTRAKGM

-694 AGTART
+694 GGTART

>member
-1 MADKTLKDLIMQG
+1 MAEMTPEQQQALAIAAARLRLSRTQQTQQPSAVDP
-14 SVPPLPPGFVID
+14 VAAPP
-26 GGAGSNVPPPPPGFV
+26 
-41 VADPG
+41 
-46 PATSAA
+46 
-52 PQTGEELRARIY
+52 PQTGEELRARVY
-64 ADLAAKREAE
+64 SDLAAKREAA
-74 RAQKK
+74 RPQG

-102 LIEGIPIVGPLIR
+102 LIEGIPIIGPPIR
-115 GGTERAA
+115 YGTEKAA
-122 AATLAAF
+122 AATVAAF
-129 SDETYDQVL
+129 TDETYDQVM
-138 DRVREANR
+138 DRMNEATR
-146 AEKEANPYV
+146 AEKEANPIV

-165 AGTIPAIMAAPVAF
+165 AGTIPAIMAAPAAF
-179 GAGGGSLALRSGIS
+179 GAGGGSLLLRSGIS
-193 GFTGGAIGAADAGVR
+193 GMTGATIGGADAGVR
-208 SGGDIDEMWHGAKLG
+208 SGGDPEKIKEGIYWG
-223 GLFGLGGPMVG
+223 GLFGLGGPVAG
-234 KVIGAGAR
+234 KLVGAGAR
-242 SLVDA
+242 SLADA
-247 LRART
+247 LRTRT
-252 AAKVAG
+252 AARMAG

-270 VTDDGLDASTLPRRL
+270 VTDDGLDAVTFPQRL
-285 TEMGPEAIP
+285 REMGVEAIP

-309 ATPGEAQATI
+309 ATPGAAQTTI
-319 RNALTDRQAGA
+319 RTTLADRTAGA

-336 TIDETMGPNVVPS
+336 TIDETAGRNVVPS
-349 EVRAGIE
+349 EIQADIAA
-356 GNQNSFSP
+356 NQNAHSP
-364 LYREVFRGARPYDMS
+364 LYRETFREATPYNTE
-379 PIADAMEAD
+379 PIASALEAD
-388 IGRLRGPAQARL
+388 ISRLRGPAQARL
-400 RQVRDMLNVANSNVL
+400 RQVRGMLNIADSNVL
-415 SSDPG
+415 STDPG

-431 LLKTEIDPKAIATLM
+431 LLKTEIDPKVISALT

-461 RIKELDAG
+461 RIKEIDAG
-469 FSELARQD
+469 YSELARQD
-477 EALTRG
+477 EAVTRG

-492 APRPSELVAEV
+492 APRPSELAGEV
-503 EHGVQPQGMQIGPSA
+503 ERGAQPQGMQIGPSA

-537 NSNDIAA
+537 NSNDIVA
-544 MNKLIK
+544 MNRLIK

-556 RARLST
+556 RARLAT
-562 LFGPEKADQLFK
+562 LFGPEKAERLFK
-574 VLENERIYADTA
+574 VLENESIYADTA

-601 QNELGGGAGSFGV
+601 QNELGGGSGNFGV

-630 AIDKAD
+630 AIDKVD
-636 DIVKAL
+636 GIVKAL
-642 MSSNTGN
+642 MSSNTGD

-668 EGLVRAQGM
+668 EGLMRAKGV

-694 AGTART
+694 GGTART

>member
-1 MADKTLKDLIMQG
+1 MAEMTPEQQQAMAIAAARLRLSRTQQTQQPSAVDPAAA
-14 SVPPLPPGFVID
+14 PP
-26 GGAGSNVPPPPPGFV
+26 
-41 VADPG
+41 
-46 PATSAA
+46 

-64 ADLAAKREAE
+64 ADLAAKRGAT
-74 RAQKK
+74 QKQ

-102 LIEGIPIVGPLIR
+102 LIEGIPIAGPIIR
-115 GGTERAA
+115 GATERAA

-129 SDETYDQVL
+129 SDETYDQVM
-138 DRVREANR
+138 DRVHEANR
-146 AEKEANPYV
+146 AEKAANPKV

-165 AGTIPAIMAAPVAF
+165 AGTIPAVMAAPALF
-179 GAGGGSLALRSGIS
+179 GAGGGSLLVRSGIS
-193 GFTGGAIGAADAGVR
+193 GVTGATIGGADAGVR
-208 SGGDIDEMWHGAKLG
+208 SGGDPEKIWEGIKLG
-223 GLFGLGGPMVG
+223 GLFGLGGPLAG

-247 LRART
+247 LRTRAAARM
-252 AAKVAG
+252 AG

-285 TEMGPEAIP
+285 MEMGSEAIP

-309 ATPGEAQATI
+309 ATPGAAQTTI
-319 RNALTDRQAGA
+319 RTTLADRAAGA

-336 TIDETMGPNVVPS
+336 TIDETTGRNVVPS

-356 GNQNSFSP
+356 ANQGAFDP
-364 LYREVFRGARPYDMS
+364 LYREVFRGARPYDMT
-379 PIADAMEAD
+379 PIAEAMEAD
-388 IGRLRGPAQARL
+388 ISRLRGPAQARL
-400 RQVRDMLNVANSNVL
+400 RQVRDMLNIADSNVL
-415 SSDPG
+415 STDPD

-431 LLKTEIDPKAIATLM
+431 LLKTEIDPKVIPALT

-461 RIKELDAG
+461 RIKEVDAG
-469 FSELARQD
+469 YAELARQK
-477 EALTRG
+477 EAVTRG

-492 APRPSELVAEV
+492 APRPSELAAEV
-503 EHGVQPQGMQIGPSA
+503 EQGVQPQGMQIGPSA

-544 MNKLIK
+544 MSKLIK

-556 RARLST
+556 RARLAT
-562 LFGPEKADQLFK
+562 LFGPEKAERLFK
-574 VLENERIYADTA
+574 VLDGERIYADTA
-586 NTVTRNSETAARLAA
+586 NTVTRNSETAARIAA
-601 QNELGGGAGSFGV
+601 QNELGGGAGGNFGV

-630 AIDKAD
+630 AIDKVD

-642 MSSNTGN
+642 MSSETGN
-649 VTRESLARAL
+649 ATRESLARAL

-668 EGLVRAQGM
+668 EGLIKAQGM

-689 ALLLN
+689 ALLMN
-694 AGTART
+694 AGAART